1 MRLFLLSINEV
12 YKLIEADF
20 EYVCTTAHAFLRI
33 ENAETLLEKFKDFM
47 QINMQLI
54 NFVKSFKELFNVI

>member
-1 MRLFLLSINEV
+1 M

-20 EYVCTTAHAFLRI
+20 EYVCTTTHAFLRI

-47 QINMQLI
+47 RINMQLI